1 MNECLI
7 VIEILIRRKKKKNE
21 TLNEIYELLFYQY
34 AKYIY

>member
-21 TLNEIYELLFYQY
+21 TLNEIYELLFY
-34 AKYIY
+34 